1 MEMPY
6 GELET
11 CLRLGLAVL
20 GGAFVGWNR
29 QRKRHPAGLRTMM
42 LVSLGAAAFMVAGS
56 AIAAGNGS
64 GMPAG
69 DRSRVLQGIVGGIGF
84 LGAGTIIRSFGE
96 VKGVTTAAAIWVVA
110 AIGSAFGMGFYVLG
124 AASVGFTML
133 ILWLSPLESAVFR
146 RGHKDHDVTASK
158 PEAHD
163 GNSSGYG

>member
-42 LVSLGAAAFMVAGS
+42 LVSLGAAAYMVAGS
-56 AIAAGNGS
+56 ALAATNGS
-64 GMPAG
+64 ITPAG

-124 AASVGFTML
+124 SASVGFTML

-146 RGHKDHDVTASK
+146 RAHKDHNATKSK
-158 PEAHD
+158 PEEHD
-163 GNSSGYG
+163 ASSSGYG